1 MEKKKKKEVRHS
13 QIWEL
18 GKARPTSFRL
28 SRSLARSTQTVKLW
42 FFGKLGAVKLMWDK
56 ITHTLTNYYTKTVKS
71 IACLNSRRNN
81 LFSLFSIFYYL
92 FLQKRD
98 KFDFLR
104 FKRHKIYFI
113 LLKRSQK
120 IEY

>member
-1 MEKKKKKEVRHS
+1 
-13 QIWEL
+13 
-18 GKARPTSFRL
+18 
-28 SRSLARSTQTVKLW
+28 
-42 FFGKLGAVKLMWDK
+42 MWDK

-71 IACLNSRRNN
+71 FASLNSRRNN

-104 FKRHKIYFI
+104 FKRHTIYFI